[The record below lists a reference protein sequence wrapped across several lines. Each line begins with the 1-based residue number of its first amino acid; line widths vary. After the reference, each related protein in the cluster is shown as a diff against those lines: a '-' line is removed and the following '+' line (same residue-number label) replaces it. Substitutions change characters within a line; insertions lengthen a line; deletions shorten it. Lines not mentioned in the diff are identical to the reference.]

1 MAFFLPT
8 GIFYSMMKKVHYR
21 SGIESDDFIFIE
33 FLVEIP
39 RVFKTALFYDVWLV
53 IPKSDTGGKKA
64 VEFIRKIVKEVNE
77 MPLNEEEWQKL
88 RPIREK
94 LEGKIDVKG
103 TAENLWTQII

>member
-1 MAFFLPT
+1 
-8 GIFYSMMKKVHYR
+8 
-21 SGIESDDFIFIE
+21 
-33 FLVEIP
+33 
-39 RVFKTALFYDVWLV
+39 
-53 IPKSDTGGKKA
+53 